1 MSKLITRGLGVATL
15 TALAP
20 TLAPAPV
27 HAQDETTT
35 AERRANDG
43 KQTIIVTESRPLPGG
58 LLQDEGRLGI
68 LGDTSIMQIPY
79 SLTSM
84 SAKSLELFHNPS
96 LPLANVL
103 QNNPSIR
110 SSTSSPMYT
119 DFSMRGVNMNGNHM
133 LLNGIPSLF
142 SQFTTPP
149 AHIIDRIDIASGP
162 NAAVNGVSMSNNGT
176 DSGATAAPGTINVVT
191 KSAPNEDVNRVTG
204 TFSGRSN
211 LGLYFEVARR
221 FGEGKE
227 WGIRANAEYMDGGL
241 SLKGAENNSK
251 NIFVNIDH
259 KGASSTT
266 NLFGGYFD
274 LRING
279 GQRWFTF
286 SGTGTELP
294 KVPKA
299 DTNYD
304 FPETT
309 KLMHG
314 YIAALNHEQRISDTW
329 SIFANFGAQE
339 KKGYKYNS
347 SSALRFNDAGAFVTA
362 NVSNAQNEKTLN
374 QYAQLGIR
382 GAFRTGPLA
391 HKIALAVDYSFAK
404 YWNDTNNSATGQIRG
419 NLYDGV
425 AYGPAFY
432 PLPALRTPVL
442 QWTEKNLGVTLTD
455 IITLGKFDLLLAA
468 SLKDENFLNE
478 LTGKRIK
485 NDNVLPTAGLTYRV
499 TPDFSIYAGH
509 TESFSRG
516 QMVSNDSRYVNA
528 GAVLAPMRSKQNEVG
543 MKLQKGGM
551 LTTLAVF
558 EMDQQNLI
566 DVPVSTTT
574 FRRDADGKNRYR
586 GVELSTV
593 GQLARQWTVTLGGLY
608 LDAERRKTN
617 GGLADGKFVNGVSEW
632 SGTAGFEFR
641 PLESLGLTGRAI
653 YNGEAFIDSGSNGR
667 TRIPAFVSFDAGANY
682 RLRVASYPVKLSAS
696 VINLADKSY
705 WMGRGGSTTFGLS
718 MPRTFQLSVQA
729 DF

>member
-1 MSKLITRGLGVATL
+1 MSKSIIQCVSIATL
-15 TALAP
+15 AALFP
-20 TLAPAPV
+20 TLAW
-27 HAQDETTT
+27 AQD
-35 AERRANDG
+35 AAAAPDG
-43 KQTIIVTESRPLPGG
+43 QTGNGRPSIVVTGSRPLPGG

-68 LGDTSIMQIPY
+68 LGDQSIMAIPY

-110 SSTSSPMYT
+110 SSTSSPMYS

-149 AHIIDRIDIASGP
+149 AHIIERIDIASGP

-191 KSAPNEDVNRVTG
+191 KSAPNEDVNRITG
-204 TFSGRSN
+204 TLSGRN
-211 LGLYFEVARR
+211 NFGAYLDVARR
-221 FGEGKE
+221 MGRNKE

-241 SLKGAENNSK
+241 SLPGAENNSK
-251 NIFVNIDH
+251 NIFVNLDH
-259 KGASSTT
+259 QSASSTT
-266 NLFGGYFD
+266 NLFAGYFD

-286 SGTGTELP
+286 SGTGAELP
-294 KVPKA
+294 DAPKA

-314 YIAALNHEQRISDTW
+314 YIVALNHEQRISDSW

-347 SSALRFNDAGAFVTA
+347 SSALRFNDAGTFVTA
-362 NVSNAQNEKTLN
+362 NVANAQNEKTLN

-382 GAFRTGPLA
+382 GAFSTGPLA
-391 HKIALAVDYSFAK
+391 HKVALAVDYSFAK
-404 YWNDTNNSATGQIRG
+404 YWNDTNNGASGRIGG

-425 AYGPAFY
+425 AYAPNFY
-432 PLPALRTPVL
+432 PLPALRQAVL
-442 QWTEKNLGVTLTD
+442 QWTEKNLGVTVTD
-455 IITLGKFDLLLAA
+455 VITLGKFDLLLAA
-468 SLKDENFLNE
+468 SLKDENFLNA
-478 LTGKRIK
+478 LTNRKIK
-485 NDNVLPTAGLTYRV
+485 NSNVLPTGGLTYRV
-499 TPDFSIYAGH
+499 TPHFSIYAGH

-528 GAVLAPMRSKQNEVG
+528 GAVLAPMRSKQNEIG

-566 DVPVSTTT
+566 DVPVSATT
-574 FRRDADGKNRYR
+574 FRRDADGRNRYH
-586 GVELSTV
+586 GVELSSV

-608 LDAERRKTN
+608 IDAERQKTN
-617 GGLADGKFVNGVSEW
+617 GGLTDGRFVNGVSKW
-632 SGTAGFEFR
+632 SGTGGFEFR
-641 PLESLGLTGRAI
+641 PIESLGLTGRAI
-653 YNGEAFIDSGSNGR
+653 YNGEAFIDSGTGGK
-667 TRIPAFVSFDAGANY
+667 TRIPAFVSFDMGANF
-682 RLRVASYPVKLSAS
+682 RTKVAYYPIKLSAN

-718 MPRTFQLSVQA
+718 MPRTVMLSVQA

>member
-1 MSKLITRGLGVATL
+1 MSKSIIHCVSIATFA
-15 TALAP
+15 ALLP
-20 TLAPAPV
+20 TLAS
-27 HAQDETTT
+27 AQEDTT
-35 AERRANDG
+35 ASDG
-43 KQTIIVTESRPLPGG
+43 QASDGRPSIVVTGSRPLPGG

-68 LGDTSIMQIPY
+68 LGDQSIMAIPY

-110 SSTSSPMYT
+110 SSTSSPMYS

-149 AHIIDRIDIASGP
+149 SHIIERIDIASGP

-191 KSAPNEDVNRVTG
+191 KSAPNEDVNRITG
-204 TFSGRSN
+204 TFSGRN
-211 LGLYFEVARR
+211 NFGVYFDVARR
-221 FGEGKE
+221 MGENKE

-241 SLKGAENNSK
+241 SLPGADNNSK
-251 NIFVNIDH
+251 NIFVNLDH
-259 KGASSTT
+259 KSASSTT
-266 NLFGGYFD
+266 NLFAGYFD

-286 SGTGTELP
+286 SGTGAELP
-294 KVPKA
+294 EVPKA

-314 YIAALNHEQRISDTW
+314 YIVALNHEQCISDSW

-339 KKGYKYNS
+339 KKGYKFNS
-347 SSALRFNDAGAFVTA
+347 SSALRFNDAGTFVTA
-362 NVSNAQNEKTLN
+362 NVANAQNEKTLN

-382 GAFRTGPLA
+382 GAFGTEPLA
-391 HKIALAVDYSFAK
+391 HKIALAVDYSRAK
-404 YWNDTNNSATGQIRG
+404 YWNDTNNGATGRIRG

-425 AYGPAFY
+425 AFASNFY
-432 PLPALRTPVL
+432 PLPALRPAVL
-442 QWTEKNLGVTLTD
+442 QWTENNLGVTLTD
-455 IITLGKFDLLLAA
+455 VITLGKFDLLLAA

-478 LTGKRIK
+478 LTNRKIK
-485 NDNVLPTAGLTYRV
+485 NSNILPTGGLTYRV

-566 DVPVSTTT
+566 DVPVSATT

-586 GVELSTV
+586 GVELSSV

-608 LDAERRKTN
+608 IDAERQKTN
-617 GGLADGKFVNGVSEW
+617 GGLTDGRFVNGVSEW
-632 SGTAGFEFR
+632 SGTGGFEFR
-641 PLESLGLTGRAI
+641 PIESLGLTGRAI
-653 YNGEAFIDSGSNGR
+653 YNGEAFIDSGTGGK
-667 TRIPAFVSFDAGANY
+667 TRIPALVSFDAGANF
-682 RLRVASYPVKLSAS
+682 RTKVASYPIKLSAN

-718 MPRTFQLSVQA
+718 MPRTVMLSVQA

>member
-1 MSKLITRGLGVATL
+1 MSRIVIHGLGLATL
-15 TALAP
+15 AALAP
-20 TLAPAPV
+20 ASAR
-27 HAQDETTT
+27 AQEDTGTVDAQAADT
-35 AERRANDG
+35 
-43 KQTIIVTESRPLPGG
+43 KQPIVVTGSRPLPGG

-68 LGDTSIMQIPY
+68 LGDTSIMAIPY

-149 AHIIDRIDIASGP
+149 AHIIERIDIASGP
-162 NAAVNGVSMSNNGT
+162 NAAVNGVAMSNNGT
-176 DSGATAAPGTINVVT
+176 DSGATAAPGTINIVT

-211 LGLYFEVARR
+211 FGLYFDVARR
-221 FGEGKE
+221 LGENRE
-227 WGIRANAEYMDGGL
+227 WGVRANAEYMDGGL
-241 SLKGAENNSK
+241 SLPGAENNSR

-259 KGASSTT
+259 KSASSTT
-266 NLFGGYFD
+266 NLFAGYFD

-286 SGTGTELP
+286 SGTGAQLP
-294 KVPKA
+294 DAPDA

-362 NVSNAQNEKTLN
+362 NVANAQNEKTLN

-391 HKIALAVDYSFAK
+391 HKIALAVDYSLAK
-404 YWNDTNNSATGQIRG
+404 YWNDTNNSATGRIGG

-425 AYGPAFY
+425 AYSASFY
-432 PLPALRTPVL
+432 PLPALRSAVL

-455 IITLGKFDLLLAA
+455 IVTLGKFDLLLAA

-478 LTGKRIK
+478 LTGKKIT

-499 TPDFSIYAGH
+499 TPDLSIYAGH

-516 QMVSNDSRYVNA
+516 QMVAADSRYVNA
-528 GAVLAPMRSKQNEVG
+528 GAVLAPMRSRQNEIG

-566 DVPVSTTT
+566 DVPVTDTT
-574 FRRDADGKNRYR
+574 FRRDADGRNRYR
-586 GVELSTV
+586 GVELSMV

-608 LDAERRKTN
+608 IDAERQKTN
-617 GGLADGKFVNGVSEW
+617 GGLTDGRFVNGVSRW

-641 PLESLGLTGRAI
+641 PVESLGLSGRAI
-653 YNGEAFIDSGSNGR
+653 YNGEAFIDSGANGR

-682 RLRVASYPVKLSAS
+682 RMRLASYPIRLSAN
-696 VINLADKSY
+696 VINLADRSY
-705 WMGRGGSTTFGLS
+705 WMARGGSTTFGLS

>member
-1 MSKLITRGLGVATL
+1 MSRIVVHGLGIAAL
-15 TALAP
+15 T
-20 TLAPAPV
+20 TLAPAMA
-27 HAQDETTT
+27 HAQDST
-35 AERRANDG
+35 ASEERPSDG
-43 KQTIIVTESRPLPGG
+43 RQVITVTDTRPLPGG
-58 LLQDEGRLGI
+58 LLEDKARLGV
-68 LGDTSIMQIPY
+68 LGDTSIMSIPY

-84 SAKSLELFHNPS
+84 SEKSLELFHNPS

-110 SSTSSPMYT
+110 SSTSSPMYS

-133 LLNGIPSLF
+133 MLNGIPSLF

-149 AHIIDRIDIASGP
+149 AHIIERIDIASGP

-191 KSAPNEDVNRVTG
+191 KSAPGEDLNRVTG

-211 LGLYFEVARR
+211 FGLYFDVARR
-221 FGEGKE
+221 LGESRA

-241 SLKGAENNSK
+241 SLPGAENNSK
-251 NIFVNIDH
+251 NIFFNIDH
-259 KGASSTT
+259 KGADSTT
-266 NLFGGYFD
+266 NLFAGYFD

-286 SGTGTELP
+286 SGTGAELP
-294 KVPKA
+294 DAPKA

-314 YIAALNHEQRISDTW
+314 YIAALNHEQRIDANW

-347 SSALRFNDAGAFVTA
+347 SSALRFNDAGSFVTA
-362 NVSNAQNEKTLN
+362 NVANAQNERTLN
-374 QYAQLGIR
+374 QYAQVGIR

-391 HKIALAVDYSFAK
+391 HKVALAVDYSFAK
-404 YWNDTNNSATGQIRG
+404 YWNDTNNGATGRIGG

-425 AYGPAFY
+425 AYSSSFY
-432 PLPALRTPVL
+432 PLPTLRTAVL
-442 QWTEKNLGVTLTD
+442 QWTEKNLGVTFTD
-455 IITLGKFDLLLAA
+455 IVTLGKFDLLLAA

-478 LTGKRIK
+478 LTGKRIR

-516 QMVSNDSRYVNA
+516 QMVSTDSRYVNA
-528 GAVLAPMRSKQNEVG
+528 GAVLAPMRSKQNELG

-566 DVPVSTTT
+566 DVPVTDTT

-593 GQLARQWTVTLGGLY
+593 GQLARQWTITLGGLY
-608 LDAERRKTN
+608 LDAERQKTN
-617 GGLADGKFVNGVSEW
+617 GGLTDGKFVNGVSEW

-641 PLESLGLTGRAI
+641 PLDSLGLTGRAV
-653 YNGEAFIDSGSNGR
+653 YNSEAFIDSGTNGK
-667 TRIPAFVSFDAGANY
+667 TRIPAFVSFDAGASY
-682 RLRVASYPVKLSAS
+682 RLQAGSYPVRLSVN

-718 MPRTFQLSVQA
+718 MPRTVQLSVQA